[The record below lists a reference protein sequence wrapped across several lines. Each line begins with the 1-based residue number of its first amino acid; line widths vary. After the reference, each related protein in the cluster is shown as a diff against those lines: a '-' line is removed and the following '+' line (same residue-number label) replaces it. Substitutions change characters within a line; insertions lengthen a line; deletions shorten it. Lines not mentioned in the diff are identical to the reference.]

1 MLQFN
6 TIKNPHIYVIGAGGT
21 GGFAMEYLTRL
32 FSDSKQRVTI
42 ELFDGDV
49 VEVKNLKRQNFTLDD
64 LDIKKSSALLKR
76 LAHNVPEPPT
86 FVDHP
91 DFIIDKDDFM
101 MELMMNTEDDETAI
115 VVLAVDNI
123 ATRRLINE
131 AIGELSD
138 TLPIIAIDSG
148 NHDQGGQVVLY
159 ANVPVTHANML
170 GKKTQ
175 VALPTMLE
183 LYPEIDIIKSD
194 ADENP
199 GLVENCAENAES
211 KPQAMMAN
219 IKNGEIIASLI
230 HQLAQNQAIKDNVY
244 VSDIITHTTK
254 GAYNVER

>member
-1 MLQFN
+1 
-6 TIKNPHIYVIGAGGT
+6 
-21 GGFAMEYLTRL
+21 
-32 FSDSKQRVTI
+32 
-42 ELFDGDV
+42 
-49 VEVKNLKRQNFTLDD
+49 
-64 LDIKKSSALLKR
+64 
-76 LAHNVPEPPT
+76 
-86 FVDHP
+86 
-91 DFIIDKDDFM
+91 DDFM

-131 AIGELSD
+131 AIDELSD

-211 KPQAMMAN
+211 KPQAMM
-219 IKNGEIIASLI
+219 
-230 HQLAQNQAIKDNVY
+230 
-244 VSDIITHTTK
+244 
-254 GAYNVER
+254 